1 RRNDGGRFGRC
12 GGFGRSQP
20 ILQSTLTAFYE
31 SAAILGNAK
40 KMPSEN
46 LSDGIFAGKSVKDF
60 ASA

>member
-1 RRNDGGRFGRC
+1 MRRIR
-12 GGFGRSQP
+12 QV
-20 ILQSTLTAFYE
+20 STHPTIHPDRLLR
-31 SAAILGNAK
+31 IRRHPGKRK